1 MSRIWVLSRDRFP
14 GERAHSINQIR
25 MCDGFADCGHPVTL
39 LFPDHPFR
47 FKDDI
52 GTFYGVR
59 NAIEYR
65 PLPCSYIRAFVGK
78 DKGGRGWLGRW
89 GERINTDLVGL
100 STSLSI
106 LKTLFRASVRGELND
121 GDIIYGRSGYF
132 SLIGAKVLMRLLGR
146 RVKVA
151 VEIHIPPKGRLG
163 LLGSLIARL
172 DHVFVISGNL
182 KKYFLARGH
191 DKVDVLP
198 DGVDMANIKGAGARD
213 VRQEMRR
220 KLGVSEPESIVCYA
234 GHLYPYKGV
243 EDLIDAAGGM
253 PEVVVLIIGGM
264 PADVERCKAHAA
276 ARGYDNMRFTGFV
289 RPGEIAQYLAAAD
302 VCVYTLK
309 PDAEIK
315 DYTSPIKL
323 FEYLASGNATVAA
336 SVPGVR
342 EIISP
347 GKNGELYEPGNTVEL
362 RDRLS
367 ALIADDERRIALG
380 EAGVN
385 TAREFSWTARAQKVL
400 KILATTGREPLSSE
414 TVKPTVK

>member
-1 MSRIWVLSRDRFP
+1 MARIWVLSRDRFP

-47 FKDDI
+47 FKEDI
-52 GTFYGVR
+52 GAFYGVR
-59 NAIEYR
+59 NMIEYR
-65 PLPCSYIRAFVGK
+65 SLPCSYIRAFVGK

-106 LKTLFRASVRGELND
+106 LKTLFRASARGELQD
-121 GDIIYGRSGYF
+121 GDLIYGRSGYF
-132 SLIGAKVLMRLLGR
+132 SLIGAKALVWLLR
-146 RVKVA
+146 RHVKVA

-163 LLGSLIARL
+163 LLGTLIARL
-172 DHVFVISGNL
+172 DHVFVISENL
-182 KKYFLARGH
+182 KKYFTARGH
-191 DKVDVLP
+191 NKVDVLP
-198 DGVDMANIKGAGARD
+198 DGVDMANIKGNGESNF
-213 VRQEMRR
+213 RQEMRR
-220 KLGVSEPESIVCYA
+220 KLSVSEQEKIVCYA

-253 PEVVVLIIGGM
+253 PSVVVLIIGGM
-264 PADVERCKAHAA
+264 PEDVERCQAHST
-276 ARGYDNMRFTGFV
+276 ARGYENVRFTGFV
-289 RPGEIAQYLAAAD
+289 RPSEIAKYLAAAD
-302 VCVYTLK
+302 ICVYTLK

-342 EIISP
+342 EIIIP
-347 GKNGELYEPGNTVEL
+347 DMNGELYEPGNTSEL
-362 RDRLS
+362 GERLS
-367 ALIADDERRIALG
+367 TLIVNDERRIALG

-385 TAREFSWTARAQKVL
+385 TAREFSWTARARKVL
-400 KILATTGREPLSSE
+400 EILSMRTEAPEHEMQKSRIQ
-414 TVKPTVK
+414 